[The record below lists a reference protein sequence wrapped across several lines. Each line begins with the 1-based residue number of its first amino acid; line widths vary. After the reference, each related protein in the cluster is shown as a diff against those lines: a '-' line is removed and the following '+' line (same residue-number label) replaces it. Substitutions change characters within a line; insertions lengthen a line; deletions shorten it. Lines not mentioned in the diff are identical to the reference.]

1 MAAPSFRCQRT
12 RQDPRRDQPESLYA
26 LFKEVAGWSGM
37 EQALR
42 TSPQEKLSLLRN
54 PGVRSK
60 QNALVYMMLMAFLK
74 TIWIA
79 AYKATCPEIHS

>member
-1 MAAPSFRCQRT
+1 
-12 RQDPRRDQPESLYA
+12 
-26 LFKEVAGWSGM
+26 M

-42 TSPQEKLSLLRN
+42 TSPQEKLTLLRN
-54 PGVRSK
+54 PRVRSK

-79 AYKATCPEIHS
+79 AYKATYPEIHS

>member
-12 RQDPRRDQPESLYA
+12 RQDPRRDQPESLDA

-42 TSPQEKLSLLRN
+42 TSPQEKLTLLRN
-54 PGVRSK
+54 PRVRSK
-60 QNALVYMMLMAFLK
+60 QNALG
-74 TIWIA
+74 
-79 AYKATCPEIHS
+79 